1 MASPETQPSLYER
14 LGGIYSIATVVDD
27 FIDRI
32 MNDPRINTNPAVN
45 EAHHKV
51 PPAGFKYLVTEMVGW
66 ASGGPQ
72 KYTGRPMRESH
83 EHLNITP
90 KEWDAFMDDF
100 QQTLDKFGVPA
111 AEQAELKAIVNST
124 YGDIV
129 IGKWRHRNWQIVIGI
144 TATHSPKELDMSMI
158 GKVDSLWRYPV
169 KSMRGEELEELFA
182 AFPGIYGDRVFA
194 FRSSANH
201 KGFPYLTARDQR
213 RLLQYRPRFR
223 FPDKAARPINLI
235 DAESKNANPL
245 SADLVE
251 LVVDVDTPD
260 GKRLAIDD
268 PALIDM
274 LRADIDQK
282 HQVTLMQSQR
292 AMTDCRPVSIFSLQ
306 SARQLAE
313 ETETPVDKRRFR
325 ANVYVDLASSK
336 GFAENELVGRSV
348 RIGSKVIITVLERDP
363 RCVVITLDPDTGEQ
377 TSAILKKVAQAHEG
391 MAGVYGAVLVE
402 GMLHKGDS
410 VELLD

>member
-1 MASPETQPSLYER
+1 
-14 LGGIYSIATVVDD
+14 
-27 FIDRI
+27 
-32 MNDPRINTNPAVN
+32 
-45 EAHHKV
+45 
-51 PPAGFKYLVTEMVGW
+51 
-66 ASGGPQ
+66 
-72 KYTGRPMRESH
+72 
-83 EHLNITP
+83 
-90 KEWDAFMDDF
+90 
-100 QQTLDKFGVPA
+100 
-111 AEQAELKAIVNST
+111 
-124 YGDIV
+124 
-129 IGKWRHRNWQIVIGI
+129 
-144 TATHSPKELDMSMI
+144 MSMI